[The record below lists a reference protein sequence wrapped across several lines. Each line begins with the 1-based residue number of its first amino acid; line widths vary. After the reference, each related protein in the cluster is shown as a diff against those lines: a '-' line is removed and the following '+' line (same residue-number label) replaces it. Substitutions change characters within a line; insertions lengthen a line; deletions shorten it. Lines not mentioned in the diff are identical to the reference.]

1 MLRFYSTV
9 NTIGSCK
16 AWSVYLTTLTGQVQS
31 SKRLTSIV
39 HILSPK
45 TDNCPS
51 WTSGR
56 ERMMIENISWSNI
69 HIRMLQTRRGR
80 THNLMITSQMHIQLS
95 HWGQHI
101 WGGKYQ
107 LFLKFGK
114 DLYSLTFIQV
124 ASSEKSAFEHAQKV
138 LIQIIL
144 PMHKVSSRPL
154 LSIETFYSIQWF
166 CPRTAKAFIRL
177 HKCAVWSRPFLS
189 AYAGRQIFA
198 WCGLYFKLMW
208 TGDPLENRTKQN
220 MLFFLNTL

>member
-39 HILSPK
+39 YILLPK

-51 WTSGR
+51 WINR
-56 ERMMIENISWSNI
+56 WERMTVERISWSNL
-69 HIRMLQTRRGR
+69 HIRMLQTRRGW
-80 THNLMITSQMHIQLS
+80 THNLMIISRMHIQLS
-95 HWGQHI
+95 HRGQHI

-124 ASSEKSAFEHAQKV
+124 ASSEKSAFEQVQKMQ
-138 LIQIIL
+138 IQIIL
-144 PMHKVSSRPL
+144 PMHKVSSQPL
-154 LSIETFYSIQWF
+154 LSIETFYNMQWF
-166 CPRTAKAFIRL
+166 CLRTAKALIRL
-177 HKCAVWSRPFLS
+177 HKWAAWSRLSLS
-189 AYAGRQIFA
+189 AYAVRQSFA
-198 WCGLYFKLMW
+198 WWSLYIK
-208 TGDPLENRTKQN
+208 
-220 MLFFLNTL
+220 